1 MKAVQRKPDFDI
13 ALTNLGN
20 AIKDI
25 GRSWDAI
32 QYYRRAV
39 ALNPNLFEATCG
51 LLNSLCS
58 ICDWRGRGAV
68 PHEVGVDDD
77 GALVSPSESG
87 TPGWITK
94 MVDICMQQI
103 ALGYTQT
110 VGIIDRSSDVDGWL
124 QALQAVQGRPL
135 REDEK
140 ARWRACLAR
149 YYSNED
155 RAMSG
160 VNEVGFIIRF
170 IDWVQPR
177 LQRRWYLRLYGK
189 ALRSEQPVSPLEDL
203 SAHFLRPVLPANL
216 TIPPVPSVLPFH
228 TFTYPLSAR
237 ITRLIAHRNAL
248 RISYLGLSQ
257 AWLPKHV
264 FRPPSPP
271 FRGKLN
277 IGYVSNDINQCLVCT
292 IATSSTSTCT
302 PPVLGMVLITARGS
316 LIRLRMSWTCLRGR
330 RMRLRNIFWRRT
342 FTS

>member
-1 MKAVQRKPDFDI
+1 MLVQ
-13 ALTNLGN
+13 
-20 AIKDI
+20 

-103 ALGYTQT
+103 ALGYTQI

-228 TFTYPLSAR
+228 TVG
-237 ITRLIAHRNAL
+237 IE
-248 RISYLGLSQ
+248 
-257 AWLPKHV
+257 
-264 FRPPSPP
+264 
-271 FRGKLN
+271 
-277 IGYVSNDINQCLVCT
+277 
-292 IATSSTSTCT
+292 
-302 PPVLGMVLITARGS
+302 M
-316 LIRLRMSWTCLRGR
+316 
-330 RMRLRNIFWRRT
+330 
-342 FTS
+342 